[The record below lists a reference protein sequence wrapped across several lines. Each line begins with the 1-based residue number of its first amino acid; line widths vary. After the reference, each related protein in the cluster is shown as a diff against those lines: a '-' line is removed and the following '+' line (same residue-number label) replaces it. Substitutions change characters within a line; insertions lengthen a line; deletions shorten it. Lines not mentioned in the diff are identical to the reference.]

1 MSARAW
7 RPVLPGYGNRYRR
20 WVHDSL
26 RYVDVQDLA
35 TGGDHIPELDDVYVD
50 VALVSRAPD
59 PASASASASAGPVD
73 EAVADGSQRYSFG
86 ELLDGRSRVVL
97 ALVGR
102 PGSGKSTLLARAA
115 RRSARMFAHGRLN
128 RKRVPVLLALRQ
140 HAEAIVADPAV
151 SLPDVV
157 RAAVGRQAGQ
167 GTRRLVGAP
176 ARSGTLPD
184 PVRRPR

>member
-1 MSARAW
+1 MTARAW
-7 RPVLPGYGNRYRR
+7 LPGYGNRYRR

-59 PASASASASAGPVD
+59 PASAEPPGEADAST
-73 EAVADGSQRYSFG
+73 DGSQRYSFG
-86 ELLDGRSRVVL
+86 ELLDNHERVVL

-115 RRSARMFAHGRLN
+115 RRSARLFAHGRLN
-128 RKRVPVLLALRQ
+128 PKRVPVLLALRQ
-140 HAEAIVADPAV
+140 HAEAIVANPAV

-157 RAAVGRQAGQ
+157 RAAVARQARA

-176 ARSGTLPD
+176 ARRGPVPD
-184 PVRRPR
+184 PARRPR

>member
-7 RPVLPGYGNRYRR
+7 LPGYGNRYRR
-20 WVHDSL
+20 WVQDSL

-59 PASASASASAGPVD
+59 PASASVAAGPLG
-73 EAVADGSQRYSFG
+73 EADADSSQRYSFG
-86 ELLDGRSRVVL
+86 ELLDSQERVVL

-115 RRSARMFAHGRLN
+115 RRSARLFAHGRVN
-128 RKRVPVLLALRQ
+128 RKRVPVLIALRQ
-140 HAEAIVADPAV
+140 HAEAIVANPAV

-157 RAAVGRQAGQ
+157 RASVACVQAVGQ
-167 GTRRLVGAP
+167 
-176 ARSGTLPD
+176 
-184 PVRRPR
+184 